1 MQVRAEILLFWHDW
15 HKLSALCT
23 SVRLYLYD
31 SCGVHSEDA
40 SRTNFCWFDF
50 AYTCADPEAHIR
62 LLHLCVIALLW
73 YDEIPSKV
81 R

>member
-15 HKLSALCT
+15 HKLSALRK

-40 SRTNFCWFDF
+40 SRTILGWFDL
-50 AYTCADPEAHIR
+50 AYTYADTEAHN
-62 LLHLCVIALLW
+62 LC
-73 YDEIPSKV
+73 
-81 R
+81 